1 VTTEQAWRPL
11 RDPGHQGAWLT
22 LPDSPFGRLAVTHG
36 LAAAGDALVTL
47 ALSDSL
53 FFSAGAE
60 AARGKVLL
68 YLVLTLLPFVV
79 LAPYIGPLVD
89 RHADGRRWTIVI
101 GCASRSLLCLLL
113 VGHLDGLL
121 LYPLAFG
128 VLVASKSYAVA
139 RSSLVPAVVSH
150 DDEVIPANSRLTVL
164 AAVAAFVILIPGG
177 IARVIFHGSGVVG
190 LACIV
195 FAAAAAAGIRL
206 RTQKRVSADAAA
218 KPNSEPIDDAPTVEA
233 VSTGD
238 GSKGGASTSEVSKVD
253 VSKVEVS
260 KVEVSKVDD
269 HAVRAMFRVAQ
280 ERAVSLRLAVVA
292 MSLLRTEMGLLT
304 FLVSFTFKRGDAP
317 LWQIGLVATLGIVG
331 QNVGAALAPLVG
343 KGVSGLRVL
352 TAALIVIG
360 VACLLCSFNATRGL
374 TAILAAVIGLGAG
387 VGRVSF
393 DSIVQRNVPEAERS
407 SAYARFETRFQLYWV
422 FGALV
427 PVMVS
432 VQRSLGFVLMA
443 VIGAVGASILIVGE
457 PALTRL
463 ENARTDAL
471 ARWRKPDRILEGE
484 E

>member
-1 VTTEQAWRPL
+1 MLGGVTTTDHGWRPL
-11 RDPGHQGAWLT
+11 RDPGQQGAWLT

-101 GCASRSLLCLLL
+101 AGVARSLLCLLL

-128 VLVASKSYAVA
+128 ILVASKSYAVA
-139 RSSLVPAVVSH
+139 RSSLVPEVVTT
-150 DDEVIPANSRLTVL
+150 DDDVVPANSRLTVL
-164 AAVAAFVILIPGG
+164 AAVAAFIVIIPGA
-177 IARVIFHGSGVVG
+177 IARALFHGSGVVALG
-190 LACIV
+190 CVV
-195 FAAAAAAGIRL
+195 FAAAGAAGVRIRTRPRGVL
-206 RTQKRVSADAAA
+206 SPA
-218 KPNSEPIDDAPTVEA
+218 
-233 VSTGD
+233 
-238 GSKGGASTSEVSKVD
+238 
-253 VSKVEVS
+253 
-260 KVEVSKVDD
+260 VDD
-269 HAVRAMFRVAQ
+269 DESVAARPDDNAIRAMFRAAQ
-280 ERAVSLRLAVVA
+280 ERAVGLRLAVIA
-292 MSLLRTEMGLLT
+292 MSLFRAELGLLT

-317 LWQIGLVATLGIVG
+317 LWQIGLVATLGILG

-343 KGVSGLRVL
+343 KAGKALRIL
-352 TAALIVIG
+352 A
-360 VACLLCSFNATRGL
+360 VAHIAVAITCFGFSFNATRGI
-374 TAILAAVIGLGAG
+374 TAIVAGVIGMAAG

-393 DSIVQRNVPEAERS
+393 DSIVQREVPETERS

-427 PVMVS
+427 PVTIS
-432 VQRSLGFVLMA
+432 LQRSLGFVLMA
-443 VIGAVGASILIVGE
+443 IIAGAAAAIVIIGE

-463 ENARTDAL
+463 ESVRDEAV
-471 ARWRKPDRILEGE
+471 ARWRRPDRSLPGAQVEPGE
-484 E
+484 D